1 MRRFLIRNAAGEQVG
16 EGVEW
21 AGGAVDRVAVHVF
34 SHAQTHTLR
43 NIDAVRRMLF
53 SEPVT
58 IDWLDPE
65 PEVLG
70 DGTPGDMPVGDLSE
84 LTRPGAYRPKC

>member
-21 AGGAVDRVAVHVF
+21 SDGSVAAKLDAARLPTNFLNTKDLSPSLAPHGF
-34 SHAQTHTLR
+34 S
-43 NIDAVRRMLF
+43 
-53 SEPVT
+53 

-65 PEVLG
+65 PGTLTDDTDTA
-70 DGTPGDMPVGDLSE
+70 DG
-84 LTRPGAYRPKC
+84 KCWYCQRSD